1 MENDN
6 ILCILLFSCFQ
17 DNRERRLQLLSDKM
31 QDALNDQLNFELYS
45 AYIYYSMAA
54 YLESV
59 DLPGFSHWMQVQ
71 VQEELTHVD
80 KFFRFIHERDG
91 RVILK
96 AIDAPGIEWK
106 SPLDAFQEA
115 YEHEQI
121 VSGRI
126 NKLVDLSLKESDHA
140 TNSFLQWFVTEQ
152 VEEEASVKSIIQQLK
167 IAGKDGH
174 GLLMLDRELGARVF
188 TMPPAE

>member
-1 MENDN
+1 M
-6 ILCILLFSCFQ
+6 
-17 DNRERRLQLLSDKM
+17 LSDKM

-59 DLPGFSHWMQVQ
+59 DLPGFSHWMRIQ

-96 AIDAPGIEWK
+96 AIDAPGREWK
-106 SPLDAFQEA
+106 SPIDAFQEA

-152 VEEEASVKSIIQQLK
+152 VEEEATVKSIIQQLK
-167 IAGKDGH
+167 LAGKDGH

>member
-1 MENDN
+1 
-6 ILCILLFSCFQ
+6 
-17 DNRERRLQLLSDKM
+17 M

-54 YLESV
+54 YLERV
-59 DLPGFSHWMQVQ
+59 DLPGFSHWMQIQ

-115 YEHEQI
+115 YQHEQI

-167 IAGKDGH
+167 LAGKDGH

>member
-1 MENDN
+1 M
-6 ILCILLFSCFQ
+6 
-17 DNRERRLQLLSDKM
+17 LSDKM

>member
-1 MENDN
+1 VKGGWK
-6 ILCILLFSCFQ
+6 
-17 DNRERRLQLLSDKM
+17 LLSEKI

-54 YLESV
+54 YLESE
-59 DLPGFSHWMQVQ
+59 DLPGFSHWMQIQ
-71 VQEELTHVD
+71 VQEELSHVD

-91 RVILK
+91 RVVLK
-96 AIDAPGIEWK
+96 VIEGPAAEWG
-106 SPLDAFQEA
+106 SSLEAFQDA
-115 YEHEQI
+115 YKHEQI

-140 TNSFLQWFVTEQ
+140 TNSFLQWFVAEQ
-152 VEEEASVKSIIQQLK
+152 VEEEASLKTIIQQLK
-167 IAGKDGH
+167 LAGKDGH